1 MTEPTY
7 PIAKP
12 RSLWMRALLM
22 LLMAIAFQLAAWLLG
37 ATAVVQLVLAALA
50 GGSNARLRSFGRSL
64 GRYLA
69 QVTGFLTFAT
79 EEAPF
84 PFADWPAEE

>member
-1 MTEPTY
+1 MTETNY
-7 PIAKP
+7 PIAVQH
-12 RSLWMRALLM
+12 SLWKRTLM
-22 LLMAIAFQLAAWLLG
+22 MLVLAIAYQLSTWAL
-37 ATAVVQLVLAALA
+37 AVVAIVQLVLAAVA

-84 PFADWPAEE
+84 PFADWPAGE